1 MAAWRHVYPGN
12 IRDIAFARAGTG
24 GSFAPPVRVSADEW
38 QLDGCPE
45 DGPAIAVDA
54 KGRTHMV
61 WPTLA
66 SEQGAPAF
74 ELFYAMSVDDLASR
88 ERGEGQTFTARERN
102 SDRRHAASP
111 GHRRAAGWF
120 SEARLG
126 RARGRDPSRRVCAR
140 PAGRVRPDAFRSRSK
155 S

>member
-1 MAAWRHVYPGN
+1 
-12 IRDIAFARAGTG
+12 
-24 GSFAPPVRVSADEW
+24 

-54 KGRTHMV
+54 KGRTHVV

-88 ERGEGQTFTARERN
+88 ERGEGQTFTARERIPTEGTPHHPDIAARPDG
-102 SDRRHAASP
+102 SVTLVWDELVDGTRHVASARGRPDASGRMRFVRDRNPESEPAASP
-111 GHRRAAGWF
+111 A
-120 SEARLG
+120 
-126 RARGRDPSRRVCAR
+126 V
-140 PAGRVRPDAFRSRSK
+140 
-155 S
+155 